1 MGASGADSAHADKR
15 PREGGASERPRR
27 VAGEAGRALAGT
39 GAGVTRRGEA
49 APARKSHTEPKP
61 TGWHGH
67 LPAAPATRRQGQGPR
82 GGRVP
87 PRRTLHSW
95 CPVLLPRPI
104 VHGPG
109 GGGTRTRQGLA
120 DRGRLKRVPRA
131 IRVRPTG
138 RQQVQ
143 SRGPGH
149 SCGHPAAGTTPR
161 WIRGARASTAGRAQP
176 NLPAASAHH
185 ARNGRQQCRP

>member
-1 MGASGADSAHADKR
+1 MLWDTGCSPLAGASGADGAHADKR

-95 CPVLLPRPI
+95 CPVLLPRPN
-104 VHGPG
+104 VHWPG
-109 GGGTRTRQGLA
+109 GGGNPNTSG
-120 DRGRLKRVPRA
+120 
-131 IRVRPTG
+131 TG
-138 RQQVQ
+138 RQGPAEAGAPRHQ
-143 SRGPGH
+143 SEAHG
-149 SCGHPAAGTTPR
+149 
-161 WIRGARASTAGRAQP
+161 Q
-176 NLPAASAHH
+176 AASAVPGPGPLLWPPGSWHDPTLDSW
-185 ARNGRQQCRP
+185 GKG

>member
-1 MGASGADSAHADKR
+1 MHTLTNAREREGRASARAKWPGRPAGPWPAPELELQGAGKR
-15 PREGGASERPRR
+15 PRPG
-27 VAGEAGRALAGT
+27 
-39 GAGVTRRGEA
+39 
-49 APARKSHTEPKP
+49 K
-61 TGWHGH
+61 
-67 LPAAPATRRQGQGPR
+67 ATRSRSPPDGMATSPQHPPHGARARGR
-82 GGRVP
+82 GGGRVP

-95 CPVLLPRPI
+95 CPVLLPRPN

>member
-1 MGASGADSAHADKR
+1 MHTLTNAREREGRASARAEWPGRPAGPWPAPELELQGAGKR
-15 PREGGASERPRR
+15 PRPGKATRSRSPPDGMATSPQHPPHGARARGRGGGGSRH
-27 VAGEAGRALAGT
+27 AGRCT
-39 GAGVTRRGEA
+39 RGAQSSSRGVTC
-49 APARKSHTEPKP
+49 T
-61 TGWHGH
+61 
-67 LPAAPATRRQGQGPR
+67 
-82 GGRVP
+82 
-87 PRRTLHSW
+87 
-95 CPVLLPRPI
+95 
-104 VHGPG
+104 GPG

-120 DRGRLKRVPRA
+120 DRGRLKWVPRA

-149 SCGHPAAGTTPR
+149 SCGHLAAGTTPR

-185 ARNGRQQCRP
+185 TRNGRQQCRP

>member
-1 MGASGADSAHADKR
+1 MHTLTNAREREGRASARAEWPGRPAGPWPAPELELQGAGKR
-15 PREGGASERPRR
+15 PRPG
-27 VAGEAGRALAGT
+27 
-39 GAGVTRRGEA
+39 
-49 APARKSHTEPKP
+49 K
-61 TGWHGH
+61 
-67 LPAAPATRRQGQGPR
+67 ATRSRSPPDGMATSPQHPPHGARARGR
-82 GGRVP
+82 GGGRVP
-87 PRRTLHSW
+87 PRQTLHSW
-95 CPVLLPRPI
+95 CPVLLPRPN

-143 SRGPGH
+143 SRGPGR

-185 ARNGRQQCRP
+185 TRNGRQQCRP